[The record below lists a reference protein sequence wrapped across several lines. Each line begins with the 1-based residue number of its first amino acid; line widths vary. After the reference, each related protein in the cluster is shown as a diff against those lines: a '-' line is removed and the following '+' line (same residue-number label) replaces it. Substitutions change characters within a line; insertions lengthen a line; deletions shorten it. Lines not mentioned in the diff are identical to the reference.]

1 MGSSPKCFY
10 VMWPY
15 RSVLFA
21 KLISCPTC
29 SVCRVLNAE
38 EEGQDSTV
46 FLLRDPALTSLLRRS
61 RWPATARGPPCK
73 AAHVLCSPSDAAGPD
88 TCAFRCV
95 ADATRLASPW
105 LAALH
110 VPRIQAL
117 DRARVAFL
125 GTWPLAWPVQEVGVL
140 TGPPGLR
147 PVPAKTRNSS
157 LCCFLDTGEFPFQE
171 QSELHAQILTVL
183 HHLPKDQTLG
193 ICSNFLFLFK
203 KQPFLCSSVRFCHRN
218 PEGRRH
224 LRALHKRFSG
234 QREACRSRSSRSLLV
249 ALEPEA
255 CNSSSPVCWGWRR
268 FGPVE
273 ATARSSLCRPTATV
287 KI

>member
-46 FLLRDPALTSLLRRS
+46 FLLRDPAFTSLLRRS

-125 GTWPLAWPVQEVGVL
+125 GTWPLAWPVQEVGVCAH
-140 TGPPGLR
+140 GSPWPPSGSCENPQQQ
-147 PVPAKTRNSS
+147 PV
-157 LCCFLDTGEFPFQE
+157 L
-171 QSELHAQILTVL
+171 
-183 HHLPKDQTLG
+183 
-193 ICSNFLFLFK
+193 
-203 KQPFLCSSVRFCHRN
+203 
-218 PEGRRH
+218 
-224 LRALHKRFSG
+224 FSG
-234 QREACRSRSSRSLLV
+234 HGRISFPRTERIACADFNCFTPSSKRPNPRNLLQFSV
-249 ALEPEA
+249 
-255 CNSSSPVCWGWRR
+255 S
-268 FGPVE
+268 F
-273 ATARSSLCRPTATV
+273 
-287 KI
+287 